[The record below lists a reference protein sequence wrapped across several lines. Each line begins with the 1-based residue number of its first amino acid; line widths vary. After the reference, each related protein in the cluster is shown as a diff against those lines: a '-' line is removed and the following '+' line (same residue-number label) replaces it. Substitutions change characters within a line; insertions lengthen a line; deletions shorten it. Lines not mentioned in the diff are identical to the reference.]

1 MIPHL
6 SSRVK
11 RNFDIGAIFCIN
23 FRFRTGRAGVK
34 GLKKYETYELFQSTA
49 LLLALAVVLASLKI
63 PGFSAAL
70 PFAML
75 PSTVCAGIAAH
86 LHRKLPEEKKRSLF
100 SRLHPMRLFIP
111 WLIGNAVLFLL
122 PLIEP
127 WRR

>member
-1 MIPHL
+1 M
-6 SSRVK
+6 
-11 RNFDIGAIFCIN
+11 GAE
-23 FRFRTGRAGVK
+23 
-34 GLKKYETYELFQSTA
+34 GLRKYETYELWQNTA
-49 LLLALAVVLASLKI
+49 LLLGLAVVCAGLKI

-86 LHRKLPEEKKRSLF
+86 LHRELPEDKKRSLF

-122 PLIEP
+122 PLIEL